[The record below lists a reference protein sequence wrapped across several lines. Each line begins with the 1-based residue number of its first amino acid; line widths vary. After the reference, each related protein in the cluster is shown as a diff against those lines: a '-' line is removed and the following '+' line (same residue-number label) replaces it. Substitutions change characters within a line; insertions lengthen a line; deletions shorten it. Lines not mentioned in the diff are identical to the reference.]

1 MIAERRI
8 QKEYENMKADAIPGL
23 KAAPIASNPFHWRA
37 QLDGPVGSPYEGGC
51 FVLDIRIPSRY
62 PLEPPKVTFHTQIFH
77 PNVNDR
83 GDICLD
89 VLRSSWS
96 PALSLQKVILSI
108 SSLLTDPNFSDP
120 LNQAAASLYRK
131 SKAAYNSKC
140 EEYTTKFAMSADGA
154 GASSSSKRKA
164 AEITSSASTV
174 PSTPRNGSSSAPVPR
189 PKAKAKA
196 AAKAKAKAK
205 PKAKV
210 KAKAKARH

>member
-37 QLDGPVGSPYEGGC
+37 QLDGPAGSPYEGGC

-120 LNQAAASLYRK
+120 LNEAAASLYRK
-131 SKAAYNSKC
+131 SKALYNSKC
-140 EEYTTKFAMSADGA
+140 EEYTSKYAMSKEGDVS

-164 AEITSSASTV
+164 AEI
-174 PSTPRNGSSSAPVPR
+174 SSSAGASSGPAPR

-196 AAKAKAKAK
+196 AAKAKAKASPK

-210 KAKAKARH
+210 KAKAKARR